1 MILLM
6 YFFIGEAE
14 ESICEM
20 LELIQELEKRW
31 KTGGR
36 KEIIRRMAAIEG
48 AMCRHYM
55 RSLIMKMVYSVL

>member
-1 MILLM
+1 M

-20 LELIQELEKRW
+20 LELIRNW
-31 KTGGR
+31 KKDGKPGGR

-48 AMCRHYM
+48 CYVP
-55 RSLIMKMVYSVL
+55 SLYEVSYYEMVYSVL